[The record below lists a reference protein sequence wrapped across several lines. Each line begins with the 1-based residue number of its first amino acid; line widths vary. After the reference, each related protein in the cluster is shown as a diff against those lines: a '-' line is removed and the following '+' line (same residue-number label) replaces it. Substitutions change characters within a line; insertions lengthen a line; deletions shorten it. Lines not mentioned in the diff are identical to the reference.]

1 MGTRLFKGVRVIDFE
16 DRIADYIDTLNVGLP
31 LFYDTTT
38 DDESISLT
46 RLPGGRTI
54 QEYYD
59 GILDKQLIYELT
71 VKAKKENR
79 PKVIEALGTVTEHLI
94 NLGNLK
100 SEDNS
105 FDFQKIEVSNEAFF
119 VEATTD
125 GFIYFRLHFQP
136 ILTIY

>member
-1 MGTRLFKGVRVIDFE
+1 MGTSLFKGVRVIDFE
-16 DRIADYIDTLNVGLP
+16 ERIADYIDSLGVGIP
-31 LFYDTTT
+31 LFYDTTAK
-38 DDESISLT
+38 DESVSLT

-59 GILDKQLIYELT
+59 GIIDKQLIYELT
-71 VKAKKENR
+71 VKAKETERTRVVK
-79 PKVIEALGTVTEHLI
+79 ALGTITEHLI
-94 NLGNLK
+94 NLEELP
-100 SEDNS
+100 SEDDS
-105 FDFQKIEVSNEAFF
+105 FDFQKIRVSNEAFF